1 MIDQVKTLRK
11 SRGKAV
17 RHGKVPERSKA
28 PEIGAAKL
36 REMFEKMVLTRT
48 FEETA
53 ARLFTQGKVHGTA
66 HFCIGEEATGIGVCA
81 ALEPQDLIYATHRGH
96 GQSIGKGMDVNR
108 MMAEFLGKQA
118 GVCKGKGGCMH
129 IAEVSAGNLG
139 ANGIVGGGIPIAVGA
154 ALSTRMQGIDRVVVC
169 FFGDGAANQGTFH
182 ESVNLASIW
191 KLPIVFACVNNC
203 YGMSMHVSKHMN
215 IPDISI
221 RASSYGIPGV
231 SVDGNDIFAVYR
243 EALAARETARSGPVL
258 LVLNTYRIMG
268 HSKSDAGLYRTK
280 EEVEEWKRK
289 DPIKRMKAR
298 LIAENLL
305 CEKEIEELEARAIK
319 AIDDAL
325 AFAEASP
332 EPLVETVTED
342 VYA

>member
-1 MIDQVKTLRK
+1 MQILDICQEDAL
-11 SRGKAV
+11 
-17 RHGKVPERSKA
+17 
-28 PEIGAAKL
+28 KL
-36 REMFEKMVLTRT
+36 PREKLTEMFYRMAMTRA

-53 ARLFTQGKVHGTA
+53 MHLFSLGKVHGTA

-81 ALEPQDLIYATHRGH
+81 ALDPHDLIYATHRGH

-108 MMAEFLGKQA
+108 MMAEFLGKEA
-118 GVCKGKGGCMH
+118 GVCRGKGGCMH
-129 IAEVSAGNLG
+129 IADVSAGNLG

-154 ALSTRMQGIDRVVVC
+154 ALSLHMRKEDRVVIC

-191 KLPIVFACVNNC
+191 KLPIVFACVNNRF
-203 YGMSMHVSKHMN
+203 GMSMSVQHSMN
-215 IPDISI
+215 IPDIAI
-221 RASSYGIPGV
+221 RASSYGIPGT
-231 SVDGNDIFAVYR
+231 SVDGNDIFAVY
-243 EALAARETARSGPVL
+243 EATLKASEHARKHGPIL

-268 HSKSDAGLYRTK
+268 HSKSDSGAYRPK

-289 DPIKRMKAR
+289 DPIKRMKDR
-298 LIAENLL
+298 LLADKLFS
-305 CEKEIEELEARAIK
+305 EKELAELQGNAEK
-319 AIDDAL
+319 AISDAL

-332 EPLVETVTED
+332 EPSLDSIEQD